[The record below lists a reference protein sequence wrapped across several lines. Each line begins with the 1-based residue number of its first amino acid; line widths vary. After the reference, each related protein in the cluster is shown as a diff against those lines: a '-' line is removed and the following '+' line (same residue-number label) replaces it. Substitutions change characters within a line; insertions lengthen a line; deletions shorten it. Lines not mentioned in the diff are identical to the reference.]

1 MKWRSRP
8 SAVVHGIITEMNTA
22 PTDPS
27 LFEIPVSTQVV
38 HALRTAEFHWHFSQG
53 FKALADELYIPG
65 VLSLLTGIEASLR
78 FTLYQLNSNTYPFE
92 GDLGSVLSNSLLRQA
107 RDAGIPV
114 SFLAL
119 PDEVNFM
126 SNLERKKPEVGIV
139 KVRNSLAHG
148 NIQSFI
154 NRELGDDL
162 AFFTP
167 ECLRSIAKDL
177 SNLSIRWVSALAA
190 FRIERGL
197 TKALPPKTST

>member
-1 MKWRSRP
+1 
-8 SAVVHGIITEMNTA
+8 MNT
-22 PTDPS
+22 TSNDFR
-27 LFEIPVSTQVV
+27 LFEAPISTQVV
-38 HALRTAEFHWHFSQG
+38 LTLKTTEFHWHFSQG

-78 FTLYQLNSNTYPFE
+78 FTLYQLNSNAYPYE
-92 GDLGSVLSNSLLRQA
+92 DDLGSVLSNSLLRQA
-107 RDAGIPV
+107 KEAGIPV

-126 SNLERKKPEVGIV
+126 RDLEGRKPEVRIV

-167 ECLRSIAKDL
+167 ECLRPFAKELSDL
-177 SNLSIRWVSALAA
+177 SIGWISALAA

-197 TKALPPKTST
+197 TSTAKALPPKMSA